1 MQHNALPSL
10 FLLTFLN
17 QYDIIPYVNAIELN
31 GEITMRYV
39 KISNENNNW
48 QYFETL
54 KKNRNKRHSSGEF
67 FVEGVRNI
75 NECLK
80 NNWEVSAA
88 IFAEEIGEQKLSD
101 WAKHILKSLKGRAVF
116 YMLKKELLDKLS
128 DKQDKNEASEVIFIV
143 KSRLE
148 SLKDLSIKHNS
159 TILIFDRA
167 SNKGNL
173 GSIIRSCDAFDVDC
187 LILAGHCVD
196 MYDGEVLRASTGSF
210 FKQRIIAEPSFNNIA
225 DWIREQKNIFDGLT
239 VFGTSEKGEQ
249 ALEAGCFESKTPLI
263 IILGNETMGM
273 SENFRSISDCVLRI
287 QMSGKTSAS
296 SLNAACA
303 ASIILH
309 EAYRI
314 RSSEEYNC

>member
-1 MQHNALPSL
+1 MKS
-10 FLLTFLN
+10 
-17 QYDIIPYVNAIELN
+17 I
-31 GEITMRYV
+31 
-39 KISNENNNW
+39 KIKNENNDW

-80 NNWEVSAA
+80 NDWAISAV
-88 IFAEEIGEQKLSD
+88 IFAEESDEWKLSD
-101 WAKHILKSLKGRAVF
+101 WAKSIMKNLEGHATF
-116 YMLKKELLDKLS
+116 YVLKKDLLDKLS
-128 DKQDKNEASEVIFIV
+128 DKQDKNEAAEIIFIV
-143 KSRLE
+143 KSRKENLNN
-148 SLKDLSIKHNS
+148 LSINKDS
-159 TILIFDRA
+159 AILIFDRA

-196 MYDGEVLRASTGSF
+196 MYDSEVLRASTGSF

-225 DWIREQKNIFDGLT
+225 DWIHRQKNIFSALT

-249 ALEAGCFESKTPLI
+249 ILKAGCFESKTPAI

-273 SENFRSISDCVLRI
+273 SENFCSISDCFLRI
-287 QMSGKTSAS
+287 QMSSTTSAS

-309 EAYRI
+309 ELYREI
-314 RSSEEYNC
+314 ASRCYMI